1 VVAGFFDCMRVHQ
14 AGYPCVVALMGAR
27 LSAKQKDLLA
37 DRFPGVVLLLD
48 GDPTGRAATLQIAR
62 DLASASSVTQ
72 VLLSPEMQPDRMAA
86 WDIRYALNG
95 GERRQE
101 IRRKSTDMIFRPRRR
116 AAGANHQPTTAERR
130 LHEILDKPGAFGV
143 STRAHPR
150 LYSPC

>member
-1 VVAGFFDCMRVHQ
+1 MVAGFFDCMRVHQ

-72 VLLSPEMQPDRMAA
+72 VLLSPEMQPDRMAG
-86 WDIRYALNG
+86 WDIRHALNG

-101 IRRKSTDMIFRPRRR
+101 I
-116 AAGANHQPTTAERR
+116 GANQP
-130 LHEILDKPGAFGV
+130 I
-143 STRAHPR
+143 
-150 LYSPC
+150 